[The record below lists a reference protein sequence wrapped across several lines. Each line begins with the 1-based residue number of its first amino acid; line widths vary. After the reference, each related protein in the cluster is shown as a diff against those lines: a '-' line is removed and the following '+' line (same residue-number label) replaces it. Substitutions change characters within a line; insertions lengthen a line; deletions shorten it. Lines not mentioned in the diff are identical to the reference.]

1 MSDDNTKTYVTR
13 PHLPS
18 LARLS
23 ERLETS
29 WEAAQIT
36 NFGPLHTQLTRQLSE
51 FSGTD
56 HCILFNNATTG
67 LMATLAVLT
76 EKKKGE
82 VITTPF
88 TFVATANSIVWSGNT
103 PVFADVDRHTGCLS
117 AESANALITGNT
129 RAIMPVNCYGNSP
142 DFNAFEQISSS
153 ANIPVIYDAC
163 HAFGI
168 EDTLPVVQQ
177 GYASV
182 VSFHA
187 TKVFNTFEGGAVF
200 TQRDDLA
207 QNLNRFLNF
216 GIDVREQ
223 SMDVSAPGLN
233 GKMSEASAAMGLLQ
247 LEDFAGLIK
256 KREEID
262 TLYRKELSTHADIE
276 CFASINHTKNNYAY
290 FPIILNSPQ
299 QREALFRQLIE
310 KRIFVRKYFYPLVTD
325 LSYYGERLVKPT
337 PAFLNARF
345 LSDRVLCLPLF
356 SDLDQEMAHYIASSV
371 ISILARG

>member
-1 MSDDNTKTYVTR
+1 MADGNAKTYVTK

-18 LARLS
+18 LERLS
-23 ERLETS
+23 KRLETS
-29 WEAAQIT
+29 WDAAQIT
-36 NFGPLHTQLTRQLSE
+36 NFGPLHTQLAHQLSE
-51 FSGTD
+51 FAGTD
-56 HCILFNNATTG
+56 NCILFNNATMA
-67 LMATLAVLT
+67 LMATLAVST
-76 EKKKGE
+76 EKQKGE

-103 PVFADVDRHTGCLS
+103 PVFADVDRDTGCLS
-117 AESANALITGNT
+117 AESAGALITART
-129 RAIMPVNCYGNSP
+129 RAILPVNCYGNSP

-168 EDTLPVVQQ
+168 EDTLPVLQQ

-200 TQRDDLA
+200 TQHDALA
-207 QNLNRFLNF
+207 KKLNRFLNF
-216 GIDVREQ
+216 GIDAGEQ

-233 GKMSEASAAMGLLQ
+233 GKMNEASAAMGLLQ
-247 LEDFAGLIK
+247 LEDFAELIN

-262 TLYRKELSTHADIE
+262 TLYRNELSGHADIT
-276 CFASINHTKNNYAY
+276 CFADIMHTKNNYAY
-290 FPIILNSPQ
+290 FPIVLSSPQ
-299 QREALFRQLIE
+299 QREALFKQLIE
-310 KRIFVRKYFYPLVTD
+310 RRIYVRKYFYPLVTD
-325 LSYYGERLVKPT
+325 LSYYGERMVKTT
-337 PAFLNARF
+337 PALINASF

-356 SDLDQEMAHYIASSV
+356 SDLDQEMAHYVASSV
-371 ISILARG
+371 VSILARG